1 MKSFQEYIQ
10 EAHVYDGVH
19 TEIKKDRIDFHIGGK
34 LVHSHKGDYSN
45 PTKVDAGVARNLAR
59 KVHVSYHN
67 KNDNVSSYKGKDK
80 NLKLNGGSI

>member
-1 MKSFQEYIQ
+1 MKSFQEYVI

-19 TEIKKDRIDFHIGGK
+19 TEIKKDRIDFHIGGT

-45 PTKVDAGVARNLAR
+45 PTKVDAGVARSIAR

-67 KNDNVSSYKGKDK
+67 KIDTVYNAKEKH
-80 NLKLNGGSI
+80 LKLNGGSI